1 MPKTAANSSDQA
13 DLDRVEVVEEEKLD
27 VQYQAAI
34 QSLLNRATEIG
45 GEGTE
50 ASATGG
56 GTVSPSEG
64 AEIGAGAVENAETST
79 DPTDVDP
86 DDGLPMSNLPSPRS
100 RPSETSDQL
109 RDLRHIANASAR
121 TAITTHAARRRKQ
134 ILLPIYVAI
143 PLGLLALILSPWILP
158 GGVSTL
164 AMLGISLA
172 VIVVAVRGFL
182 ALRELNA
189 ASSSSQEPP
198 DPASH
203 A

>member
-1 MPKTAANSSDQA
+1 MPKTATNSSDQA
-13 DLDRVEVVEEEKLD
+13 DLDRVEEVEEEELD

-34 QSLLNRATEIG
+34 ESLLNRATELG
-45 GEGTE
+45 GEGAE
-50 ASATGG
+50 ASATGV

-64 AEIGAGAVENAETST
+64 AEIGAGTVENAETST

-109 RDLRHIANASAR
+109 RDLRHIANASAH